1 MVGNLSFIHLIKC
14 FQSFCTQGSCHA
26 VRVTEGLSLQILLSY
41 DSILENR
48 TINSNLQNREF
59 SMKRTLSIILLIVS
73 CLVLIVSIVFCVYSI
88 VDINRI
94 LNKLAND
101 PSASGID
108 YFGVGWEYGI
118 CLFTASF
125 LCLILSGISKK
136 LLQQKF

>member
-1 MVGNLSFIHLIKC
+1 MK
-14 FQSFCTQGSCHA
+14 
-26 VRVTEGLSLQILLSY
+26 RLLSI
-41 DSILENR
+41 S
-48 TINSNLQNREF
+48 
-59 SMKRTLSIILLIVS
+59 LIVVL
-73 CLVLIVSIVFCVYSI
+73 CLVLITSVAFFVYSI

-94 LNKLAND
+94 MNELSND